1 MTDFAHPQ
9 ENRHRANGHSPLPSA
24 EVLVRRSEAL
34 DLWRLLARG
43 RPPEL
48 SAAGDPEVEHLT
60 FGILPLTDC
69 GPIVVAHE
77 KKFFERYGIG
87 SRITK
92 FASWTASWDGLL
104 SGRAHAAQMLFGMPV
119 AAAVGKLGT
128 EHKPLVI
135 PWILNRNGQA
145 ITVSIRHS
153 ERVSS
158 SARDLRSFVQEC
170 RAKGRPMAFAST
182 LQPGTHAM
190 WLRYWLASGGIN
202 PDNDVALITI
212 PPPMMVA
219 NMRAGRLDGFCAGEP
234 WNARAI
240 EEELGF
246 TAVLSEEIWPDH
258 PEKVLAF
265 TEDFSEAHPN
275 SVKAALKA
283 LHEASLWCDE
293 EGNHDEL
300 AAILE
305 QPQYLACP
313 AKTINSRLGPTV
325 DCANGRIAR
334 DLRGLT
340 FSCRECNYPQPKFA
354 VWWLSQFRRWA
365 MLPSPPDYLG
375 VAARVM
381 RPDFY
386 EAAMN
391 ELGVPQGRPE
401 FTSETLLDGKVFDPA
416 QPEKY
421 AADFEITALK
431 KKPVIDSHER
441 INS

>member
-1 MTDFAHPQ
+1 MADLAHPQ
-9 ENRHRANGHSPLPSA
+9 GNGHRSDKPVPLRSTELLA
-24 EVLVRRSEAL
+24 RRGEAL
-34 DLWRLLARG
+34 DLSRLLARS
-43 RPPEL
+43 RSPEL
-48 SAAGDPEVEHLT
+48 SVAGDPELEHLT

-69 GPIVVAHE
+69 APIVIAHE
-77 KKFFERYGIG
+77 RKLFERSGIT
-87 SRITK
+87 SSVAK
-92 FASWTASWDGLL
+92 FGSWTASRDGLL

-128 EHKPLVI
+128 EHRPLVI

-145 ITVSIRHS
+145 ITISVRHS
-153 ERVSS
+153 RRVSS
-158 SARDLRSFVQEC
+158 SARDLRAFAQEC
-170 RAKGRPMAFAST
+170 REKGRPMVFAMT

-202 PDNDVALITI
+202 PDTDVALITI

-234 WNARAI
+234 WNVRAI

-293 EGNHDEL
+293 ESNRDEL

-313 AKTINSRLGPTV
+313 AKTIKSRLGPMV
-325 DCANGRIAR
+325 DWASGRTAQN
-334 DLRGLT
+334 LRGLT
-340 FSCRECNYPQPKFA
+340 FSRRECNYPQPKFA
-354 VWWLSQFRRWA
+354 VWWLSQFRRWG
-365 MLPSPPDYLG
+365 MLPAAPDYLG
-375 VAARVM
+375 VATRVM

-391 ELGVPQGRPE
+391 ELGVPHGRPE
-401 FTSETLLDGKVFDPA
+401 FTSETLFDGKVFDPA

-421 AADFEITALK
+421 AAEFEITALK
-431 KKPVIDSHER
+431 RKPALHE
-441 INS
+441 S

>member
-1 MTDFAHPQ
+1 MADLAHPQ
-9 ENRHRANGHSPLPSA
+9 GNGHRADGQSA
-24 EVLVRRSEAL
+24 LRSTELLTRRGEAL
-34 DLWRLLARG
+34 DLSSPPVRSRS
-43 RPPEL
+43 PEL
-48 SAAGDPEVEHLT
+48 SVAGDPELEHLT

-69 GPIVVAHE
+69 APIVVAHE
-77 KKFFERYGIG
+77 KKFFERFGIT
-87 SRITK
+87 SSMAK
-92 FASWTASWDGLL
+92 FGNWTASRDGLL

-119 AAAVGKLGT
+119 AAAVGKLGA
-128 EHKPLVI
+128 EHRPLII

-145 ITVSIRHS
+145 ITVSVRHS
-153 ERVSS
+153 RRMRS
-158 SARDLRSFVQEC
+158 SARDLRAFAQEC
-170 RAKGRPMAFAST
+170 REKGRPMVFAMT

-202 PDNDVALITI
+202 PDTDVALITI
-212 PPPMMVA
+212 PPPMMVT

-293 EGNHDEL
+293 EGNRNEL

-313 AKTINSRLGPTV
+313 ARIIKSRLGTTV
-325 DCANGRIAR
+325 DCGNGRLVPN
-334 DLRGLT
+334 LRGLT
-340 FSCRECNYPQPKFA
+340 FSRRECNYPQPKFA
-354 VWWLSQFRRWA
+354 VWWLSQFRRWGL
-365 MLPSPPDYLG
+365 LPSAPDYLG
-375 VAARVM
+375 VATRVM

-386 EAAMN
+386 DAAMN
-391 ELGVPQGRPE
+391 ELGLPHRRPE
-401 FTSETLLDGKVFDPA
+401 FTSETLFDGKAYDPA

-431 KKPVIDSHER
+431 KKPEVHDP
-441 INS
+441 

>member
-1 MTDFAHPQ
+1 MTDFVHQ
-9 ENRHRANGHSPLPSA
+9 QGNGHRADGQPSLRSTELSP
-24 EVLVRRSEAL
+24 RRIETL
-34 DLWRLLARG
+34 DLSPLLARG
-43 RPPEL
+43 RSPEL
-48 SAAGDPEVEHLT
+48 SVAGDPELEQLT

-69 GPIVVAHE
+69 APIVVAHE
-77 KKFFERYGIG
+77 KRFFERHGI
-87 SRITK
+87 SSSVAK
-92 FASWTASWDGLL
+92 FGSWTASRDGLL
-104 SGRAHAAQMLFGMPV
+104 SRKAHAAHMLFGMPV

-128 EHKPLVI
+128 EHRPLVI

-145 ITVSIRHS
+145 ITVSVRHS
-153 ERVSS
+153 ELVGS
-158 SARDLRSFVQEC
+158 SARNLRAFAQEH
-170 RAKGRPMAFAST
+170 REKGRPMVFAMT

-190 WLRYWLASGGIN
+190 WLRYWLAAGGIN
-202 PDNDVALITI
+202 PDIDVALITI
-212 PPPMMVA
+212 PPPMMVM

-234 WNARAI
+234 WNLRAV

-265 TEDFSEAHPN
+265 TEEFSEAHPN
-275 SVKAALKA
+275 SVKATLKA
-283 LHEASLWCDE
+283 LHEASIWCDE
-293 EGNHDEL
+293 ENNRDEL

-313 AKTINSRLGPTV
+313 AKTIKSRLGATV
-325 DCANGRIAR
+325 DCGNGRIVR
-334 DLRGLT
+334 NLRGLT
-340 FSCRECNYPQPKFA
+340 FSRRQCNYPQPKFA

-365 MLPSPPDYLG
+365 MLPSAPDYLG

-381 RPDFY
+381 RPDLY

-391 ELGVPQGRPE
+391 ELGVPHGRPE

-431 KKPVIDSHER
+431 KKSALHE
-441 INS
+441 S